1 MAEKLQKLNKQQKK
15 AVEHGKGPLL
25 IVAGAGTG
33 KTHVITKRIAYLI
46 HKKKVKPEEI
56 LALTFTDKAAGEME
70 ERVDLLLD
78 ESYIDLWVMT
88 FHAFCKRTL
97 QMHGLDIG
105 LPTDFKL
112 LNTTDSWLFI
122 RKHLQKFELD
132 YYKPLGSPTKFIRAL
147 VSHFARCKDQNIT
160 PQNYLNYVKTI
171 KDKDE
176 KARVKEV
183 AQAYSAYQRILLN
196 ENSLDFGDLI
206 NYTIRLFEKRPRI
219 LRQYQDKFKYI
230 LVDEFQDTNWAQY
243 ELVKML
249 AAPKNNLTMC
259 GDGKQAIYRFRG
271 ASYGTIVQFCNDF
284 PAAKRVILDQNYRSR
299 QEILDVA
306 YKSIQNNPQQFKI
319 SPEIDKKL
327 EAAKGVEGLVEHL
340 HFKTLEKE
348 VRGVINKIAELKEQ
362 DKQASFSDFAIL
374 VRANNTAQAFC
385 RTMERNNMPY
395 SFAASKGLYSKSIIL
410 DTISY
415 FKLLDDYHE
424 SPALYRI
431 LKLPFLRIP
440 DQDIALITR
449 WSSRKSQSI
458 YKTLQQLSLIEEIS
472 KRTGERV
479 VFLLSMIEKH
489 TQLAKHRGVSEV
501 FIYFLED
508 IGYLDYLTKT
518 MDKRSIDY
526 INQFYSKINAFESAN
541 MDAGLSNFMRE
552 LEMEIESG
560 EEGSLDFDLEQGL
573 SAVRIMT
580 IHKAKGLEFKYIF
593 IVNLVNRRFPA
604 IGRSD
609 PIEIP
614 QTLAKEPTPEKDIHL
629 QEERRLFY
637 VAMTRAKEGLFFT
650 SALDYGGARKK
661 KLSRFLGEIGFTGE
675 YAQVVDSSTLVRS
688 PKRATTGAVD
698 KKMPM
703 PKYFS
708 YTQFAAFE
716 NCPLQYKFAHI
727 FKIPI
732 RGKSVF
738 SYGKTLHNTLEKFV
752 REDSIKKLSLDKLL
766 EIYKKEWIDDWF
778 DSNEEKKKYFEQ
790 GIKSLRVFYN
800 NYRKKAPEVLQINSS
815 PALEQGFKL
824 KIGGQRII
832 GKIDRIDK
840 IKGGVELI
848 DYKTGKPKDKLEKRD
863 KEQLL
868 IYQIAC
874 EKALGLSPQKL
885 SYYYLNSGETRSF
898 LGSSGEK
905 QKQEEKIKLLIE
917 NIKKSKFE
925 PTPGWQ
931 CKFCDF
937 KNICEHS
944 KTRL

>member
-1 MAEKLQKLNKQQKK
+1 MKEKLQNLNKQQKQ
-15 AVEHGKGPLL
+15 AVEHGNGPLL

-33 KTHVITKRIAYLI
+33 KTHVITKRIAHLI
-46 HKKKVKPEEI
+46 HEKKVTPEEI

-105 LPTDFKL
+105 LPTDFNL

-122 RKHLQKFELD
+122 RKHLNKFELD

-147 VSHFARCKDQNIT
+147 VSHFGRCKDQNIA
-160 PQNYLNYVKTI
+160 PQDYLNYAKTI
-171 KDKDE
+171 KDEEE

-183 AQAYSAYQRILLN
+183 AQAYFTYQQILLN

-206 NYTIRLFEKRPRI
+206 NYTIQLFEKRPHI
-219 LRQYQDKFKYI
+219 LEQYQEKFKYI

-243 ELVKML
+243 KLVKML
-249 AAPKNNLTMC
+249 SLPNNNLTVC

-284 PAAKRVILDQNYRSR
+284 PTAKRVILDQNYRSH

-306 YKSIQNNPQQFKI
+306 HKSIQNNPQQFKI
-319 SPEIDKKL
+319 SLEIGKKL
-327 EAAKGVEGLVEHL
+327 EAVKGVGGRVEHL

-348 VRGVINKIAELKEQ
+348 TRGVINKIVELKTTNKEIN
-362 DKQASFSDFAIL
+362 FGDFAIL

-385 RTMERNNMPY
+385 RTLERNNIPY
-395 SFAASKGLYSKSIIL
+395 SFSALKGLYSKPIIL

-431 LKLPFLRIP
+431 LNLPFFQIP
-440 DQDIALITR
+440 NQEIALITR
-449 WSSRKSQSI
+449 WSRRKSKSI
-458 YKTLQQLSLIEEIS
+458 YSALQELSLIKDIS
-472 KRTGERV
+472 KKTEDKV
-479 VFLLSMIEKH
+479 VFLLSIIEKH
-489 TQLAKHRGVSEV
+489 TELAKHKGVSEV
-501 FIYFLED
+501 FISFLED
-508 IGYLDYLTKT
+508 IGYLDHLTKT
-518 MDKRSIDY
+518 MDKKSIDY
-526 INQFYSKINAFESAN
+526 INQFYSKINAFEAAH
-541 MDAGLSNFMRE
+541 MDAGLPNFMRE
-552 LEMEIESG
+552 IEMEIESG
-560 EEGSLDFDLEQGL
+560 EEGSLAFDSEQGL
-573 SAVRIMT
+573 DAIRIMT
-580 IHKAKGLEFKYIF
+580 IHRAKGLEFKYVF
-593 IVNLVNRRFPA
+593 IVNLVDRRFPA
-604 IGRSD
+604 IGRGA

-614 QTLAKEPTPEKDIHL
+614 EVLTKEPTPEKDIHL

-637 VAMTRAKEGLFFT
+637 VAMTRAKEGLFLT
-650 SALDYGGARKK
+650 SAEDYGGVRKK
-661 KLSRFLGEIGFTGE
+661 KLSRFLAEIGFTGKDM
-675 YAQVVDSSTLVRS
+675 QVVDSSAHLHS
-688 PKRATTGAVD
+688 PKQATASALD

-708 YTQFAAFE
+708 YTQFMAFE

-727 FKIPI
+727 FKIPM
-732 RGKSVF
+732 RGKAVF
-738 SYGKTLHNTLEKFV
+738 SYGKTLHNALERFV
-752 REDSIKKLSLDKLL
+752 QEDLVKKRSLDDLL
-766 EIYKKEWIDDWF
+766 IVYKEEWIDDWF
-778 DSNEEKKKYFEQ
+778 DSKAEKKDYFEQ
-790 GIKSLRVFYN
+790 GVKSLERFYN
-800 NYRKKAPEVLQINSS
+800 NYRKNQPEVLQVNGV

-824 KIGGQRII
+824 KINQERII

-848 DYKTGKPKDKLEKRD
+848 DYKTGKPKDKLEKKD

-885 SYYYLNSGETRSF
+885 SYHYLNTGETLSF
-898 LGSSGEK
+898 LGSTEEK
-905 QKQEEKIKLLIE
+905 EKQEEKIKLLIE
-917 NIKKSKFE
+917 NIKKSEFE